1 MEATGSVLQG
11 PYSEGQ
17 ASSSLLITT
26 RLLGRNWRSER
37 RKCSRVAVRLR
48 SQIQHFPLPPARI
61 RSGSRIFS
69 GSQGVVQ
76 GVTIM
81 PVLSQA
87 RTRSR
92 RCSDQGGKEIHLIGG
107 AIQHFLE
114 GLEKHI
120 RRTGHFHFQSH
131 TLAQGPHLQ

>member
-61 RSGSRIFS
+61 RSGFQNLLRQSRGRPGCHYHASPVS
-69 GSQGVVQ
+69 GQDEEQ
-76 GVTIM
+76 EM
-81 PVLSQA
+81 F
-87 RTRSR
+87 RSGR
-92 RCSDQGGKEIHLIGG
+92 
-107 AIQHFLE
+107 
-114 GLEKHI
+114 
-120 RRTGHFHFQSH
+120 
-131 TLAQGPHLQ
+131 